1 MDISPRLLKFCAPLI
16 SHYLTTL
23 FNRSLS
29 SGFLPRD
36 RLDAT
41 ITPIYKR
48 KGPRNEATN
57 PYRPISLLSCTAK
70 VLERLVSS
78 ALYAH
83 TENIIPEVQSGYR
96 RKDNTVFQLTRIV
109 HQVSATLDKGQ
120 QALACFF
127 DLSKAFHRVSHSQ
140 LLQKLER
147 YNITGSAVLKWFE
160 GYLTHR
166 RQRVRVN
173 QSVSSWQNIPDGVPQ
188 GSCSWPSPF
197 CHIDIRPSSLRL
209 VNLQKTM
216 SLATCLP
223 MTLLSSARTTRPQKL
238 AMVFNL

>member
-1 MDISPRLLKFCAPLI
+1 MQL
-16 SHYLTTL
+16 SHLYT
-23 FNRSLS
+23 
-29 SGFLPRD
+29 
-36 RLDAT
+36 
-41 ITPIYKR
+41 IYKR

-83 TENIIPEVQSGYR
+83 TENIMPEVQSGYR

-127 DLSKAFHRVSHSQ
+127 DLSKAFDRVSHSQ

-160 GYLTHR
+160 DYLTHR

-173 QSVSSWQNIPDGVPQ
+173 RSVSSWQDIPDGVPHFLFLALSFLSYTHQ
-188 GSCSWPSPF
+188 TFQPT
-197 CHIDIRPSSLRL
+197 L